1 MEIPHIGEC
10 FDRCGAK
17 KNNDNSLK
25 MIPAIKSPCFS
36 DVPYRKK
43 KTHIIKTSYY
53 PETRWDYMLR
63 RDDYSI
69 NLHPNPKI
77 ISKVLTS
84 LWLSLQ

>member
-36 DVPYRKK
+36 YVPYRKK
-43 KTHIIKTSYY
+43 DAYNKNFLLS
-53 PETRWDYMLR
+53 
-63 RDDYSI
+63 RDSLG
-69 NLHPNPKI
+69 LHA
-77 ISKVLTS
+77 S
-84 LWLSLQ
+84 

>member
-1 MEIPHIGEC
+1 MPLKKQNFQSICDAMEIPHIGEC

-43 KTHIIKTSYY
+43 
-53 PETRWDYMLR
+53 R
-63 RDDYSI
+63 RI
-69 NLHPNPKI
+69 
-77 ISKVLTS
+77 
-84 LWLSLQ
+84 